1 MANPD
6 KAREPASVRE
16 NKAGAMRWAVG
27 AVVVL
32 LLGAIAWW
40 MSDPRG
46 EPTDPTPRDMP
57 GEPAVTGDPSDSTQ
71 PESGQSGINQPAV
84 APDADSN
91 TGTLDAP
98 QPATSGA
105 GTQ

>member
-1 MANPD
+1 MAGPD
-6 KAREPASVRE
+6 NTRESATNRQ

-32 LLGAIAWW
+32 LVGLIAWW

-46 EPTDPTPRDMP
+46 EPIDPTPKDLP
-57 GEPAVTGDPSDSTQ
+57 GSQQQEQPQQPAANQ
-71 PESGQSGINQPAV
+71 PPAV
-84 APDADSN
+84 APDADSSS
-91 TGTLDAP
+91 GTLNAP